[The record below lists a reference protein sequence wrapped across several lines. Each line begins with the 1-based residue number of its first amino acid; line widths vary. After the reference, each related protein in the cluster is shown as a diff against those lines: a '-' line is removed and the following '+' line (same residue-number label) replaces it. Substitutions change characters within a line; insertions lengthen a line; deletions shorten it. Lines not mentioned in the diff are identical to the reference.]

1 MSDRAPSVF
10 EIADYDAGDVP
21 ALTGELEFPDS
32 SGLSVVLRALSPS
45 ADDHE
50 GGSRHAD

>member
-10 EIADYDAGDVP
+10 EIADYDTGDVP
-21 ALTGELEFPDS
+21 GLTGELELLNS
-32 SGLSVVLRALSPS
+32 SGLSVVLRAVSPS